1 MRFARQSLLRRV
13 ATIMMMVATLAFALQ
28 GMFVATSEAATG
40 DSSHYYVGFAL
51 EHDGGDHHSHLV
63 THRHA
68 DGTVHRHAIDDD
80 TDALAKHIKQPGS
93 NMALVVCVVPYLTA
107 FAITDVVAGK
117 LTIVNPRRLWF
128 ADIGGLRRPPRP
140 PSIA

>member
-13 ATIMMMVATLAFALQ
+13 ATIVMMAATLAFALQ
-28 GMFVATSEAATG
+28 GIFVATSEAATG
-40 DSSHYYVGFAL
+40 DSSHYYLGFAL
-51 EHDGGDHHSHLV
+51 EHAEGDHPSHLV

-80 TDALAKHIKQPGS
+80 DCALDKHIKQPGS
-93 NMALVVCVVPYLTA
+93 NMALVVCVAPFLAA
-107 FAITDVVAGK
+107 FATFDVVACK

-128 ADIGGLRRPPRP
+128 AEIGGLRRRRDPP
-140 PSIA
+140 A